1 MTYLIVA
8 IYLVLMPTFIWGYC
22 KIRALLV
29 ESRSLRTLLVQIQR
43 CALGVV
49 VWLTVLVVCAGG
61 YGVAG
66 GAKACTPY
74 SSIGGQLGV
83 VVWVSSACAIHVV
96 LRYAALAVVRKVRGS
111 KSSSTPGGRAGLVAH
126 AEDTGHGGSAKSPMA
141 SSVAGPSK
149 RPSTTVGS
157 TVGV

>member
-83 VVWVSSACAIHVV
+83 VVWVAAACAVHVV